1 MATYT
6 LTVSTSALGLG
17 VISGAR
23 VIAARKRTKVTDIFN
38 GQDLSR
44 NNAATNELG
53 VATMLLEPD
62 DGTVYHE
69 IKIFD
74 LAGILVYS
82 KIIIMPPQ
90 SVSITDLPIQDII
103 SSSAAQAVA
112 AAATA
117 TTKADLSTANAEQ
130 TALDAISTAA
140 DALSCS
146 ASEEASALSESN
158 AESYKT
164 AAQTAKTDA
173 ENARDAA
180 LIQAGVYTTE
190 ALGRAA
196 VADGQSFKV
205 QGSGDVAAYEY
216 RRTNSTTSVL
226 IASYPSTNVLTGI
239 YRANAISSSYPIK
252 STNTAS
258 NTGSSQTYFEQCLK
272 GLVDI
277 KLYGLSSSDSYY
289 IERIRRNASSLW
301 GLVVKRSSDNAT
313 VAQMSAAHTE
323 PTDTTEV
330 VKINLLANAVAGVYG
345 FAWIKWSEFTAG
357 AFPSGWTLA
366 LSRNVVLPA
375 YTSPNTMPL
384 NAARSNQV
392 VMPTVAGTYATVAE
406 ATRTFTWPELLI
418 CDGLANSAGRYKLAT
433 GSVVFSNNWEIAW
446 IDLAECATYGTDTIP
461 NTVVKK
467 SSYFLEAGNT
477 AQFTASPNQ
486 FPLAWSA
493 GASRVDV
500 NPLIRYLSGAAS
512 SAYTD
517 GLVISVDV
525 TNGLVDVFI
534 RANANDNAS
543 LTYIKYRLK
552 HVVNS
557 ITDCWT
563 ISGVW
568 EVLRTAYESFSSG
581 VELVATNVELLCAF
595 QELGMPDFMG
605 GEAHGN
611 EVVTESPVLVVDGRE
626 VALTGS
632 GVTWYHAKEAM
643 YVQNTTMYRYGTALA
658 TPLITRGLILS
669 FDSSTGDMTA
679 RQTFSHLA
687 SYTIA
692 NGYLAMLAPHRY
704 VTYSFDNETTGSNQ
718 ISGKYVDN
726 IRCTVKDV
734 TLRQSSPVSDDRVQ
748 QVPPV
753 TSVKL
758 WGTYGTECTMS
769 VDYVSHE
776 ILRDIFYINRT
787 SYAYN
792 KAYIGFI
799 GGYSGN
805 QAVTAGTKWAMTT
818 RWNFKSKN

>member
-1 MATYT
+1 MAFAPDYEPTTDFSQDEASAISGRSTVRTNRIDAEFSNISVTINAINNNLQDIQRSDNKLKDGVVEMTALSLAVKAALGNNPESAQLLEDT
-6 LTVSTSALGLG
+6 LDEVQTLRDEAQTSKTNASNSASAASTSA
-17 VISGAR
+17 
-23 VIAARKRTKVTDIFN
+23 T
-38 GQDLSR
+38 
-44 NNAATNELG
+44 NASNSAS
-53 VATMLLEPD
+53 VALT
-62 DGTVYHE
+62 
-69 IKIFD
+69 
-74 LAGILVYS
+74 S
-82 KIIIMPPQ
+82 
-90 SVSITDLPIQDII
+90 
-103 SSSAAQAVA
+103 
-112 AAATA
+112 A
-117 TTKADLSTANAEQ
+117 TT
-130 TALDAISTAA
+130 
-140 DALSCS
+140 
-146 ASEEASALSESN
+146 ASN
-158 AESYKT
+158 
-164 AAQTAKTDA
+164 AQTAA
-173 ENARDAA
+173 ESARDAA
-180 LIQAGVYTTE
+180 LIQSGVYTTE
-190 ALGRAA
+190 AAGRAA
-196 VADGQSFKV
+196 VADGVAFKV

-216 RRTNSTTSVL
+216 RRVNSGSSTL
-226 IASYPSTNVLTGI
+226 IATYPSANVLTGI
-239 YRANAISSSYPIK
+239 YRANAIHSSYPLK
-252 STNTAS
+252 STNTAT

-277 KLYGLSSSDSYY
+277 KLYGLSSSDTYY
-289 IERIRRNASSLW
+289 IERIRRNASGLW
-301 GLVVKRSSDNAT
+301 GLVVKRTSDNAT
-313 VAQMSAAHTE
+313 VAQMSAAYTE

-330 VKINLLANAVAGVYG
+330 VKINLSANAVVGVYG

-357 AFPSGWTLA
+357 VFPTGWTLE
-366 LSRNVVLPA
+366 LSRNVVLPS
-375 YTSPNTMPL
+375 YSSPNTMPL

-392 VMPTVAGTYATVAE
+392 VMPTVAGTYATVSE

-433 GSVVFSNNWEIAW
+433 GSVVFSNNWEVAW
-446 IDLAECATYGTDTIP
+446 IDLAECATYGTNTIP

-493 GASRVDV
+493 GAGRVDV

-512 SAYTD
+512 SAYVD
-517 GLVISVDV
+517 GLVVSVDV

-581 VELVATNVELLCAF
+581 VELVATNVELLCAL

-611 EVVTESPVLVVDGRE
+611 EVVTEQPLLVIDGRE

-632 GVTWYHAKEAM
+632 GVTWYHAKTVT
-643 YVQNTTMYRYGTALA
+643 YIQNTTMYRYGTALA

-679 RQTFSHLA
+679 RQTFTHLA
-687 SYTIA
+687 SYTLA
-692 NGYLAMLAPHRY
+692 NAYLAMLAPHRY

-718 ISGKYVDN
+718 ISGKYIDN
-726 IRCTVKDV
+726 IRCKVKDV
-734 TLRQSSPVSDDRVQ
+734 SARQSSQVADDYVQ
-748 QVPPV
+748 QVPPC

-805 QAVTAGTKWAMTT
+805 QAVTASTKWAMTT